1 MTVTE
6 LIAELRKLPPDAP
19 VYVWDGD
26 NDRWT
31 SADEV
36 WLGATPIRTGSTLPA
51 GAVAVS
57 G

>member
-1 MTVTE
+1 MTVAE
-6 LIAELRKLPPDAP
+6 LIAELRKQPPDAP

-26 NDRWT
+26 RDQWT

-36 WLGATPIRTGSTLPA
+36 WLGATPIRAGSTLPA